1 MVQNGLQTRFW
12 EDWWIG
18 NKPLKL
24 QYPTL
29 YRIVRKKNQTVASVL
44 GARPLIVSF
53 RRSLV
58 NNNLRLWLELVSKIV
73 STGLTETSDVFVWG
87 LTKNLNFTVKSLYTN
102 MMQADR
108 IHDKCIV
115 WKAKVPLKIKIFL
128 WYLKKCVLLTKDN
141 LIKRNWKGEVG
152 VVFVINTKLY
162 NIFFR
167 MPCGK
172 ICLECGVLFFRSSIT

>member
-29 YRIVRKKNQTVASVL
+29 YRIVRKKNQIVASVL

-73 STGLTETSDVFVWG
+73 STGLT
-87 LTKNLNFTVKSLYTN
+87 
-102 MMQADR
+102 
-108 IHDKCIV
+108 
-115 WKAKVPLKIKIFL
+115 
-128 WYLKKCVLLTKDN
+128 
-141 LIKRNWKGEVG
+141 
-152 VVFVINTKLY
+152 
-162 NIFFR
+162 
-167 MPCGK
+167 
-172 ICLECGVLFFRSSIT
+172 

>member
-73 STGLTETSDVFVWG
+73 STGLT
-87 LTKNLNFTVKSLYTN
+87 
-102 MMQADR
+102 
-108 IHDKCIV
+108 
-115 WKAKVPLKIKIFL
+115 
-128 WYLKKCVLLTKDN
+128 
-141 LIKRNWKGEVG
+141 
-152 VVFVINTKLY
+152 
-162 NIFFR
+162 
-167 MPCGK
+167 
-172 ICLECGVLFFRSSIT
+172 